1 MHTSAKEVPADDCW
15 SRFSFLANFSASSS
29 GANLLPL
36 ALLLTRLCVFRF
48 CVHFWLRSVCLQ
60 LIILPSYLQLRVEY
74 DTFTRRCMPGIRQ
87 KQIVCSNEDGDDAG
101 EFFTAWHEHNCLQ
114 KITSSLHSRPRN
126 GRCTCCMRCMHVLA
140 LLLVYLLDISLK
152 ILWVND
158 IRCVSIYATQSRTLP
173 ISFCGGNAF
182 RQNADLNSVDF
193 IINWQFSRNCLKV
206 QILKF

>member
-1 MHTSAKEVPADDCW
+1 MHRFWSLYQPRVKFSILYIFIFLITKRKVNKKNFPCPGRGPPARGGPPGAPGLPGWLLRRCSLFCCCDCRICRPLHTRWCMHTSAKEVPADDCW

-87 KQIVCSNEDGDDAG
+87 KQIVCSNEDGDDAD
-101 EFFTAWHEHNCLQ
+101 EFFYGLTW
-114 KITSSLHSRPRN
+114 T
-126 GRCTCCMRCMHVLA
+126 
-140 LLLVYLLDISLK
+140 
-152 ILWVND
+152 
-158 IRCVSIYATQSRTLP
+158 
-173 ISFCGGNAF
+173 
-182 RQNADLNSVDF
+182 
-193 IINWQFSRNCLKV
+193 
-206 QILKF
+206 